1 MKLTKRPST
10 FSYFE
15 LLDACK
21 EPGCPVCRLGQR
33 SAQRHLTSLIYDGVN
48 NVPLRATLRD
58 SYGYC
63 HEHAWLLPE
72 SGESAPL
79 GIAIVHRDILNT
91 LRGQLGEETYNKKRR
106 ASLREAVAGAIRAET
121 NTGDSQA
128 ARHLPPKSICPAC
141 ERRLEA
147 EHLAFASMLEALDKN
162 DQPMHA
168 GLESSDGLCIL
179 HLRQALSAAQ
189 SQKAFDSLISI
200 TQKQLSNLIDDLDE
214 FIRKNDH
221 RFREEKISREEKES
235 WRKALQRTS
244 GKKVDQPDK

>member
-1 MKLTKRPST
+1 VKLTRRPST

-21 EPGCPVCRLGQR
+21 EPGCPICRLGQR

-48 NVPLRATLRD
+48 DVPLRATLRD

-79 GIAIVHRDILNT
+79 GIAIIHRDILNT

-106 ASLREAVAGAIRAET
+106 TSLREVVAGALSAEST
-121 NTGDSQA
+121 TGGSQA
-128 ARHLPPKSICPAC
+128 APHIPPKTICPAC

-147 EHLAFASMLEALDKN
+147 EHLAFASMLEALNKN
-162 DQPMHA
+162 DQPMQA
-168 GLESSDGLCIL
+168 GLESSDGLCIP
-179 HLRQALSAAQ
+179 HLRQALSAAR
-189 SQKAFDSLISI
+189 SQQAFDSLVNI
-200 TQKQLSNLIDDLDE
+200 TERQLSNLINDLDE

-221 RFREEKISREEKES
+221 RFREEKISKEEKES
-235 WRKALQRTS
+235 WRKALQRAS
-244 GKKVDQPDK
+244 GKKAD

>member
-21 EPGCPVCRLGQR
+21 EPGCPICRLGQR
-33 SAQRHLTSLIYDGVN
+33 AAQRHLTSVIYDGVN
-48 NVPLRATLRD
+48 DVPLRATLRD
-58 SYGYC
+58 AYGYC

-79 GIAIVHRDILNT
+79 GIAIIHRDILNT
-91 LRGQLGEETYNKKRR
+91 LRTRLDTKTYNKDRKI
-106 ASLREAVAGAIRAET
+106 SLRAAVAGAL
-121 NTGDSQA
+121 NPDPA
-128 ARHLPPKSICPAC
+128 ANNPELARYLPPNAICPAC
-141 ERRLEA
+141 ERQAEA
-147 EHLAFASMLEALDKN
+147 EQLAFASLLEALDKN
-162 DQPMHA
+162 DQPMQSA
-168 GLESSDGLCIL
+168 LGSSDGLCIF
-179 HLRQALSAAQ
+179 HLRQALNSAR
-189 SQKAFDSLISI
+189 SQQAFDSLVRISNE
-200 TQKQLSNLIDDLDE
+200 QLSVLIDALDE